1 MAFGSC
7 PFDSFLYSSATT
19 ECPTSLLLHPAG
31 GKTSRQGV
39 LGPWPGPGGCNSVRG
54 KAKWRVEH
62 SSHPACSRHVST
74 QPEVNL
80 LVGGNTARAGPWRKC
95 PESHLLRRQSTAKS
109 VTATWCCVPWDS
121 GWQRGVGSC
130 IWWTV
135 GVYWVGIW
143 LLARVWQMS
152 AATRNARVGQA
163 HWQYMLLCT
172 LVSTESQTHR
182 VVWVERNFKGHPV
195 PACAMGSDS
204 PHYTTVPK
212 PTYHEAKCSSTI
224 HFHCSNEVKDLHY
237 LWLLSI
243 LSWCSLKALSSQ
255 ELSCR
260 MGSGQRWDAQRH
272 LIEHMG
278 GNEKWSHIF
287 PWGLEVRKTAKVT
300 WMS

>member
-62 SSHPACSRHVST
+62 YSHPACSRHVSM

-182 VVWVERNFKGHPV
+182 ITEWFELKGTLKAMQFQPV
-195 PACAMGSDS
+195 PWAVTAPTTQRYPNLLIMKPSVRPQYISTVPMKLKTCTTYGCWAFSPDALWKHWAPRSWAAGWARGSDETHRGIS
-204 PHYTTVPK
+204 
-212 PTYHEAKCSSTI
+212 
-224 HFHCSNEVKDLHY
+224 
-237 LWLLSI
+237 LSI
-243 LSWCSLKALSSQ
+243 WEEMRSDLISSH
-255 ELSCR
+255 
-260 MGSGQRWDAQRH
+260 G
-272 LIEHMG
+272 
-278 GNEKWSHIF
+278 
-287 PWGLEVRKTAKVT
+287 V
-300 WMS
+300 

>member
-80 LVGGNTARAGPWRKC
+80 LVGRNTARAGPWRKC

-152 AATRNARVGQA
+152 AATHNVRVGQA

-204 PHYTTVPK
+204 PHYTMVPKREGGIQLTHLAFLIMKPSVRPQYISTVPMK
-212 PTYHEAKCSSTI
+212 LKTCTTYGCWAFSP
-224 HFHCSNEVKDLHY
+224 DA
-237 LWLLSI
+237 LWKHWAPRSWAAGWARGSDETHRGISLSI
-243 LSWCSLKALSSQ
+243 WEEMRSDLISSH
-255 ELSCR
+255 
-260 MGSGQRWDAQRH
+260 G
-272 LIEHMG
+272 
-278 GNEKWSHIF
+278 
-287 PWGLEVRKTAKVT
+287 V
-300 WMS
+300 